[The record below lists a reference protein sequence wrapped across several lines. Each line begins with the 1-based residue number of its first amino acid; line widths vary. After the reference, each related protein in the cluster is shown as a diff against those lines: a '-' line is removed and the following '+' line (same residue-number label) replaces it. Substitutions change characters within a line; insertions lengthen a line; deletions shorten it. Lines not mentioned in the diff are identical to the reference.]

1 MRFPIVRSMSR
12 IAPLWITCGGLFAQV
27 APKPTAPPVPA
38 APKVE
43 PGLEE
48 AVHWKWSIAP
58 SATSAWGM
66 PLPEELAPKPA
77 APGASPGT
85 ATPGTL
91 ESRPTTYE
99 VQKGDA
105 LEKIGRKFFIT
116 AYQLRIFNN
125 LKDDRI
131 VIGQTL
137 RIPTAEE
144 VLKIPPPPPPPEA
157 KPKPKPGS
165 KKGKGDVEKPVN
177 PLEVEPT
184 TYEQLVL
191 ETVLIQVFLDRE
203 MFSPGAIDGKSGPT
217 FQKVCQ
223 IYQETHPDASNP
235 AQLKAKALS
244 VIKQPYTSYLLKAD
258 DFKFIK
264 PRSAAAVAGAAGKG
278 TPAVKKA
285 PPKKKG
291 PSNSAVNAPP
301 IPPLSYEEMV
311 AADFLGYT
319 SAWEFIAERFHCDE
333 GFLRE
338 LNSKL
343 KATPDVGTIF
353 QVPNVVPFEIEK
365 ALDAPL
371 QPAADP
377 QQPVTA
383 AVVALSRL
391 EISRGGQLVAIL
403 PVASA
408 RPGLTGRGTWT
419 ILNAIPQPRLTTTRE
434 PREAPKPAAGSTP
447 PTPGKSPA
455 ATPVD
460 TAPPAPQQFLSAGPN
475 NPVGIM
481 WIQLAK
487 AKSTDP
493 LPYGLHGTSIP
504 ARMRS
509 LEGIGGFRLANWD
522 IARAVRLLPSGTTL
536 QWKVQ

>member
-1 MRFPIVRSMSR
+1 
-12 IAPLWITCGGLFAQV
+12 
-27 APKPTAPPVPA
+27 
-38 APKVE
+38 
-43 PGLEE
+43 
-48 AVHWKWSIAP
+48 
-58 SATSAWGM
+58 
-66 PLPEELAPKPA
+66 
-77 APGASPGT
+77 
-85 ATPGTL
+85 
-91 ESRPTTYE
+91 
-99 VQKGDA
+99 
-105 LEKIGRKFFIT
+105 
-116 AYQLRIFNN
+116 
-125 LKDDRI
+125 
-131 VIGQTL
+131 
-137 RIPTAEE
+137 
-144 VLKIPPPPPPPEA
+144 
-157 KPKPKPGS
+157 
-165 KKGKGDVEKPVN
+165 
-177 PLEVEPT
+177 
-184 TYEQLVL
+184 
-191 ETVLIQVFLDRE
+191 

-217 FQKVCQ
+217 FQKVSQ

-235 AQLKAKALS
+235 AQLKTKALS

-264 PRSAAAVAGAAGKG
+264 PRSAATVAAAGKG
-278 TPAVKKA
+278 TPAPKKA

-291 PSNSAVNAPP
+291 PSGSAVNAPP

-319 SAWEFIAERFHCDE
+319 SVWEFVAERFHCDE

-343 KATPDVGTIF
+343 KAAPDVGTIF

-391 EISRGGQLVAIL
+391 EISRGGQVVAIL

-419 ILNAIPQPRLTTTRE
+419 ILDAMPQPRLSTTRE
-434 PREAPKPAAGSTP
+434 SRETPKAAPGSPPATPGQTPATP
-447 PTPGKSPA
+447 PA
-455 ATPVD
+455 E
-460 TAPPAPQQFLSAGPN
+460 PAPSAAPQFLPPGPN
-475 NPVGIM
+475 NPIGIM

-509 LEGIGGFRLANWD
+509 QEGIGGFRLANWD
-522 IARAVRLLPSGTTL
+522 IARAVRLLPAGTTL
-536 QWKVQ
+536 QWKAQ

>member
-1 MRFPIVRSMSR
+1 
-12 IAPLWITCGGLFAQV
+12 
-27 APKPTAPPVPA
+27 
-38 APKVE
+38 
-43 PGLEE
+43 
-48 AVHWKWSIAP
+48 
-58 SATSAWGM
+58 
-66 PLPEELAPKPA
+66 
-77 APGASPGT
+77 
-85 ATPGTL
+85 
-91 ESRPTTYE
+91 
-99 VQKGDA
+99 
-105 LEKIGRKFFIT
+105 
-116 AYQLRIFNN
+116 
-125 LKDDRI
+125 LKEDRI
-131 VIGQTL
+131 NIGQTL

-157 KPKPKPGS
+157 KPKPKPKSG
-165 KKGKGDVEKPVN
+165 KKGKVEDESPEN
-177 PLEVEPT
+177 PLEAEPQ

-217 FQKVCQ
+217 FQKVSQ
-223 IYQETHPDASNP
+223 IYQDSHPDAGNP
-235 AQLKAKALS
+235 SELKAKALAT
-244 VIKQPYTSYLLKAD
+244 VKQPYTSYLLKAE

-264 PRSAAAVAGAAGKG
+264 PRKAGPLAGSDGK
-278 TPAVKKA
+278 TAPVVKKA
-285 PPKKKG
+285 PAKKKSA
-291 PSNSAVNAPP
+291 SNNAATAPP
-301 IPPLSYEEMV
+301 IPPLTYEEMV
-311 AADFLGYT
+311 AADFLSYN

-343 KATPDVGTIF
+343 KAEPDVGTIF

-377 QQPVTA
+377 NQPVTA

-391 EISRGGQLVAIL
+391 EISRGGQLIAVL

-419 ILNAIPQPRLTTTRE
+419 LLDAIPQPRLATQRE
-434 PREAPKPAAGSTP
+434 PREGPKAP
-447 PTPGKSPA
+447 
-455 ATPVD
+455 PV
-460 TAPPAPQQFLSAGPN
+460 TAPSPPAPTGSATPAAAPAANTLPAPQYLPAGPN
-475 NPVGIM
+475 NPVGIV
-481 WIQLAK
+481 WINLAK
-487 AKSTDP
+487 ANSTDP

-509 LEGIGGFRLANWD
+509 QEGVGGFRLANWD
-522 IARAVRLLPSGTTL
+522 IARAVRLLPSGTVL